1 MEISISQTP
10 HLPRSLIDESFLE
23 KTGVAFPGDAETFI
37 LQKLLRGELS
47 AIEAYDQVIEKF
59 GDEKYRVVELLKS
72 LVQDHEEAA
81 FDLKQILRNE
91 GVEPES
97 DSGAWG
103 SVVQAVITSAGLF
116 GEAGALRT
124 LKRGEEHGLEQYK
137 DALEDDQVVH
147 SRDYIRFR
155 SIPTQQ
161 LHIDRLSA
169 FLYLRSVD
177 RSS

>member
-1 MEISISQTP
+1 MEISISQSP
-10 HLPRSLIDESFLE
+10 HLPQSLMNDSFLE
-23 KTGVAFPGDAETFI
+23 KTAVAFPGDEETFI
-37 LQKLLRGELS
+37 LQKILRGELS
-47 AIEAYDQVIEKF
+47 AIEAYDRVIEKF
-59 GDEKYRVVELLKS
+59 GAEQYRVVELLKS

-103 SVVQAVITSAGLF
+103 SIVHAVVISAGLF
-116 GEAGALRT
+116 GEAGALRA
-124 LKRGEEHGLEQYK
+124 LKRGEEYGLEQYK
-137 DALEDDQVVH
+137 DALEEDRVAH
-147 SRDYIRFR
+147 SKDYIRFR

-177 RSS
+177 RSA